1 MQKKVFEICEKR
13 HSPLHGRLWEISHK
27 ERGNADVEK
36 SIINLLTMVTPV
48 VGLYIVVNAP
58 KFITIKVEIANFKI
72 EINRKKE

>member
-1 MQKKVFEICEKR
+1 M
-13 HSPLHGRLWEISHK
+13 
-27 ERGNADVEK
+27 EK